1 MAARQL
7 GCLALVFAI
16 AASAAGCKDKGTDK
30 SNGAVDFD
38 TRCSQLAKACSDQ
51 DKHEEK
57 VFDGCKA
64 LGQKQT
70 DAACTA
76 KLVALYDC
84 YEKHVCGAADK
95 VWAFEDLKVLADRHK
110 ACVDE
115 NKAYVACSGGAK

>member
-1 MAARQL
+1 MVARQL
-7 GCLALVFAI
+7 GCLALFFAI
-16 AASAAGCKDKGTDK
+16 AAAGCKDKGTDK
-30 SNGAVDFD
+30 GAVNFD

-70 DAACTA
+70 DAACTG

-110 ACVDE
+110 ACAEE
-115 NKAYVACSGGAK
+115 NKAFLACSGGTK